1 MDDIPV
7 MIKSLLKHENLG
19 LQGQCLLSESVQEVS
34 AVCFLVMSL
43 LILLLRKV
51 SNGSWLLSCHF
62 NFGLKKQNKN
72 LTSTYKLVLPY
83 IGAGYGKRSSVSY
96 QYKVQVLP
104 QSTYQV
110 FLMGIRVL
118 LLAWTNRV
126 CKDGGKNNFF
136 IAWNFMKLP
145 FRFEIA
151 ISQFWKF

>member
-7 MIKSLLKHENLG
+7 RIKSLLKHENLG

-34 AVCFLVMSL
+34 AECFLVMSL

-51 SNGSWLLSCHF
+51 SNSSYLGISPL
-62 NFGLKKQNKN
+62 GLKNKKL
-72 LTSTYKLVLPY
+72 LTSTYNLVLPY
-83 IGAGYGKRSSVSY
+83 IGAGYGKRSSVPY

-118 LLAWTNRV
+118 LLA
-126 CKDGGKNNFF
+126 
-136 IAWNFMKLP
+136 
-145 FRFEIA
+145 
-151 ISQFWKF
+151 